1 MDLGKR
7 KQSARGHVDFEE
19 VRFRQF
25 IVRNQGM
32 YRILKGE
39 GVFNG
44 HIFKLTTWRSDGL
57 FARLRES
64 GFVVKSLADQ
74 VANLPGGPPAARI
87 GEAVFYIS
95 QGHERYSY
103 FDALALEWVPLEL
116 EQHKEQLGVWLR
128 SGWVVRRWRN
138 RGVVSYGNVILLRTG
153 HVRFDTLSEVD
164 ALLAGYA
171 QCVLVDRPALN
182 VYVEQKH
189 YYVPDIVLPAH
200 HYEVMT
206 RLADKTEQGWKVE
219 KRVWPLARK
228 VYEKL
233 GLQLADGSDRAGKR

>member
-1 MDLGKR
+1 MGKR
-7 KQSARGHVDFEE
+7 KQSTRGHVDFEE

-25 IVRNQGM
+25 VVRNQGM

-39 GVFNG
+39 GVFQG
-44 HIFKLTTWRSDGL
+44 QIFKLTTWRSDGL

-74 VANLPGGPPAARI
+74 VEDLPRVPPAARV

-103 FDALALEWVPLEL
+103 FDALALVWVPLEL
-116 EQHKEQLGVWLR
+116 EQHKGQPGVWLR

-138 RGVVSYGNVILLRTG
+138 RGVVSYGNVILLRTTG
-153 HVRFDTLSEVD
+153 HVRFDTLSETE

-171 QCVLVDRPALN
+171 QCVLVDRPAIS
-182 VYVEQKH
+182 VFVEQKH
-189 YYVPDIVLPAH
+189 HYVPDIVLPAP

-228 VYEKL
+228 AYEKL
-233 GLQLADGSDRAGKR
+233 GVQLAVRNHGVQ